1 MMFNDLKMTHIDKPI
16 CIIPARGGSKRFPR
30 KNISLLA
37 GKPLLA
43 YAIDAALKSNVFDM
57 ICVSSEDEQILK
69 IAEKYGADS
78 AIKRPVELATDKTQV
93 KEVCAYLLESFAAQ
107 GLLYKTF
114 GVLLVTNPLRTG
126 QDISKAYETFKK
138 DDSDFCM
145 SIVPFS
151 HPPQRA
157 VWVPSGFVVP
167 YFGQEYMKQTQLLD
181 KLYRHDGSIIFAKSE
196 QFLKKNEFFGKKV
209 APFFMPSERSVDIDS
224 PLDLAWAEFLL
235 ERSKKVEVAGGPK

>member
-1 MMFNDLKMTHIDKPI
+1 MTQKVTHIEKPL

-30 KNISLLA
+30 KNIALLA
-37 GKPLLA
+37 GKPLIA
-43 YAIDAALKSNVFDM
+43 YAIDAALESHVFDT
-57 ICVSSEDEQILK
+57 ICVSSEDEEILRVS
-69 IAEKYGADS
+69 EKYGADN
-78 AIKRPVELATDKTQV
+78 AIKRPVELANDKTQV

-107 GLLYKTF
+107 GLLYKEF

-126 QDISKAYETFKK
+126 QDIGKAYETFKK

-157 VWVPSGFVVP
+157 VWVPSGFVIP
-167 YFGQEYMKQTQLLD
+167 YFGKEYMKQTQLLD
-181 KLYRHDGSIIFAKSE
+181 RLYRHDGSIIFGKSK
-196 QFLKKNEFFGKKV
+196 QFLKEKEFFGKKV
-209 APFFMPSERSVDIDS
+209 TPFFMPSERSVDIDS

-235 ERSKKVEVAGGPK
+235 EHFKKVEVVGRRK

>member
-1 MMFNDLKMTHIDKPI
+1 MMSNDPKMSHIDKPL

-30 KNISLLA
+30 KNISLLG

-43 YAIDAALKSNVFDM
+43 YAIEAALESNVFDR
-57 ICVSSEDEQILK
+57 IYVSSEDEQILK
-69 IAEKYGADS
+69 IAEEYGADS
-78 AIKRPVELATDKTQV
+78 AIKRPAELATDTTQV

-107 GLLYKTF
+107 GVLYKEF

-157 VWVPSGFVVP
+157 VWVPSEFVVP
-167 YFGQEYMKQTQLLD
+167 YFGRKYMKQTQLLD
-181 KLYRHDGSIIFAKSE
+181 RLYRHDGSIIFAKSE
-196 QFLKKNEFFGKKV
+196 HFLKENEFYGKKV
-209 APFFMPSERSVDIDS
+209 SPFFMPPERSVDIDS

-235 ERSKKVEVAGGPK
+235 ERSKKVNVAGGSK